1 MPKLYRAGMFA
12 GKFMPYHRGHLYCL
26 ETASQLC
33 DHVYQILLTACL
45 DEETILRSLPPGTG
59 EALLP
64 ERRFERMK
72 AAGDKL
78 GNVDTVA
85 LDISSC
91 RTAEGE
97 EDWDAETPL
106 VLDVCGHFD
115 AVFGSEPSYAPYFRR
130 AYPWAVYIQVDPPRI
145 HYPISGTRIRESW
158 EENRSWMI

>member
-1 MPKLYRAGMFA
+1 MPERESENLRYARK
-12 GKFMPYHRGHLYCL
+12 
-26 ETASQLC
+26 
-33 DHVYQILLTACL
+33 ILLTGCL